1 MAGYLEQLNP
11 RERRLLG
18 LTGVVAGVFLIVL
31 LVFSGRQYM
40 ASLDERIERLEND
53 LVNVT
58 AQVSVKEQVDREFDY
73 VIAQHGS
80 PWTLEEIH
88 TNLRR
93 EIYRL
98 ALRKPPPPGFDPA
111 PGSGNLVTIPS
122 LAQGALSA
130 NNEER
135 SREYRVQVSVP
146 AAPVA
151 DGIRF
156 LERLLTSPQLLRIE
170 HFDLL
175 RDPMTPNAARFSY
188 DVTRTVIDTN
198 DPIFDGIGS
207 LESGGPP

>member
-1 MAGYLEQLNP
+1 MGAYLEQLSA

-18 LTGVVAGVFLIVL
+18 LTGIVAGLFLVVL
-31 LVFSGRQYM
+31 CVFSARQYL
-40 ASLDERIERLEND
+40 ASLDDRIERLEND

-58 AQVSVKEQVDREFDY
+58 AQVSMKDQVDREFDY

-93 EIYRL
+93 EVYRL
-98 ALRKPPPPGFDPA
+98 ALRKPPPPGLDPR
-111 PGSGNLVTIPS
+111 PGSDNLVTIPS
-122 LAQGALSA
+122 LAQGSLSA
-130 NNEER
+130 NDEER
-135 SREYRVQVSVP
+135 YREYRVQVSVP
-146 AAPVA
+146 TAPVA

-175 RDPMTPNAARFSY
+175 RDPMTPDVARFSY
-188 DVTRTVIDTN
+188 DVTRTVINTN
-198 DPIFDGIGS
+198 DPIFGGSGSDGTGIQR
-207 LESGGPP
+207 